1 LDDVDVDVVD
11 DDDVVDDVDVVDD
24 DDVVLFCRKELF
36 PGLTSNLCS
45 ISRIVQNNFVVL
57 VSKIYG

>member
-1 LDDVDVDVVD
+1 LDDVDVVD
-11 DDDVVDDVDVVDD
+11 DDDVVDDVDVV
-24 DDVVLFCRKELF
+24 LFCRKEFF

-45 ISRIVQNNFVVL
+45 ISRIVQHNFAVL